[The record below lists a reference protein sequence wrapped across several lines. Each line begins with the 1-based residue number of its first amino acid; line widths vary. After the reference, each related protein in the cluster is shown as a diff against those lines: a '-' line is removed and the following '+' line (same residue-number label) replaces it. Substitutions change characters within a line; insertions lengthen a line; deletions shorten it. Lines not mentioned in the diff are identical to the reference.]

1 MLAATRI
8 WTSEQLVQS
17 RTGTANVLRSTVSL
31 QSKCEQC
38 RHYSPL
44 VSSST
49 SSEFLN
55 GRRRGSVRFQQPT
68 SLSRSISWDA
78 KSKAS
83 AKKTAKG
90 SNQSVDPSKF
100 TTIDQVAAW
109 ANDLFGIRPGA
120 NIEDVERS
128 AIEHLFR
135 GDSKA
140 NIRKATLTNAHHFS
154 RASTSAASSKDTLF
168 SAVHGQDD
176 TFIDPITNRRVSNST
191 MAGTAARFDAQRD
204 LKPTD
209 FVDVSAE
216 ADSTPKYNDLDKY
229 KPTINTETRQPDEP
243 KYDDLD
249 KYEPVIDERPQEKST
264 EYDDLDKYGPVK
276 YNEPDGKRPT
286 TAEEDSK
293 QYKDLDKYSSSNLD
307 DPLAKRQL
315 TAEEQSKVYDDLD
328 QYSPVYH
335 NEPDG
340 KRPQTAEELSKN
352 YDDLHMYNKGVYWN
366 EPDGLRELT
375 PEESSK
381 DYKDLNM
388 YGPVAW
394 NEPDGLRRLTAEE
407 ESKQYKDLDQYADPF
422 EASQAALK
430 AHEKAQMDRTMRGK
444 PLAPKVDAPVEDF
457 ASKYDD
463 LHLYRP
469 YYWNEPDGLREPTQ
483 EELSKNYDD
492 LHLYG
497 GIFKWNEPDGLRPL
511 TAEEKSKRYSDVHKY
526 AARDLSPPVDRVHPE
541 EASKVYRDL
550 PAYRKF
556 ENADDPA
563 PRIHPEVAS
572 KKYTDLGA
580 YKSFENGNP
589 QTERVHPEVAS
600 KQYRDLHKYPSTGF
614 DDIAQAVHPE
624 VLSKNYTDLGSYRHS
639 DFASQAQGYP
649 VQPEDASKVFQD
661 LRKYTGVR
669 PNEPTGKMSV
679 PLDEVARGLREFD
692 SKAGSQDSP
701 DSASYTYSRSPNRSS
716 PGSTETNMDPSGPES
731 ADVIRAAV
739 LRRAQE
745 GSEGVENQDL
755 SGKKGQQVKTA
766 HPSEL
771 TGNYVR
777 DFPEDFARS
786 WSRDNS
792 SSKSV
797 LLPNNVSGT
806 SPPAKESSSSM
817 EDVEPGSMDE
827 SFPMD
832 DTRLKTALD
841 RYAAER
847 IKDPYSHEPQGLQTS
862 YSDECGRPTMPVMEK
877 HYTSKAKESTA
888 KTPEMPAMASYRI
901 VAFDPVSRVMSVA
914 EANSAVGA
922 SDKPIPIP
930 DALVKLADPAEFLPY
945 FKSLQQEGYE
955 VVSGSGQMLIFRKM
969 QSADD
974 MAIRGGNSL
983 PSDTIGRIWTDSHCK
998 RSKRFAAR
1006 RWTNPKTKKS
1016 TKKRRIGR
1024 KILVGT
1030 GLVAGSVYAVA
1041 LLTNSS
1047 STRISDVKP
1056 QN

>member
-1 MLAATRI
+1 MLASIRI
-8 WTSEQLVQS
+8 WTSERLVQS
-17 RTGTANVLRSTVSL
+17 RTGTANALRSTVSL
-31 QSKCEQC
+31 QSKCEQY
-38 RHYSPL
+38 RYYSPA

-49 SSEFLN
+49 SSEFRN

-68 SLSRSISWDA
+68 SLSRSISWDT

-83 AKKTAKG
+83 SKKSAKG
-90 SNQSVDPSKF
+90 FNRSVDPSKF

-154 RASTSAASSKDTLF
+154 RANTSAASSKDTLF
-168 SAVHGQDD
+168 SAVHGQDA
-176 TFIDPITNRRVSNST
+176 TFIDPITNRRVSKST
-191 MAGTAARFDAQRD
+191 MAGTAARYDAQQD

-229 KPTINTETRQPDEP
+229 KPNIDTETKQPDEP

-249 KYEPVIDERPQEKST
+249 KYEPVVDERPQEKST

-276 YNEPDGKRPT
+276 YNEPDGKRPA

-293 QYKDLDKYSSSNLD
+293 QYKDLDKYSSANLD

-328 QYSPVYH
+328 QYKPVYH

-352 YDDLHMYNKGVYWN
+352 YDDLHMYNKGTYWN

-375 PEESSK
+375 PEELSK
-381 DYKDLNM
+381 DYKDLHM

-394 NEPDGLRRLTAEE
+394 NEPDGLRRLTPEE
-407 ESKQYKDLDQYADPF
+407 ESKQYKDLDKYGDPF

-463 LHLYRP
+463 LHLYGP

-497 GIFKWNEPDGLRPL
+497 GVFQWNEPDGLRPL
-511 TAEEKSKRYSDVHKY
+511 TAEEKSKHYSDIHKY
-526 AARDLSPPVDRVHPE
+526 AASDLSPRTEQVHPE
-541 EASKVYRDL
+541 EASKVYEDL

-563 PRIHPEVAS
+563 PRTHPEVAS
-572 KKYTDLGA
+572 KKYNDLGA
-580 YKSFENGNP
+580 YKSFENGDP

-614 DDIAQAVHPE
+614 DDIIQAVHPE

-701 DSASYTYSRSPNRSS
+701 DSALYTYTRSPNRSS
-716 PGSTETNMDPSGPES
+716 PGSTETSMDPSGPES
-731 ADVIRAAV
+731 ADAIRAAV

-745 GSEGVENQDL
+745 SSEGAENQNL
-755 SGKKGQQVKTA
+755 SGNKGQQVKTA
-766 HPSEL
+766 HASEL
-771 TGNYVR
+771 TGNYAR
-777 DFPEDFARS
+777 DFPEEFARS

-792 SSKSV
+792 PSKSV
-797 LLPNNVSGT
+797 LLPNGFSGT
-806 SPPAKESSSSM
+806 SPPTKESSSSM

-827 SFPMD
+827 SFPVD
-832 DTRLKTALD
+832 NTRLKTALD
-841 RYAAER
+841 RYAAKR
-847 IKDPYSHEPQGLQTS
+847 TKDPYSHEPQGLQTS
-862 YSDECGRPTMPVMEK
+862 YSEECGRPTIPILEK
-877 HYTSKAKESTA
+877 HYKSTTEESTT
-888 KTPEMPAMASYRI
+888 KTPKMPNTASYKI

-922 SDKPIPIP
+922 SDKPMPIP
-930 DALVKLADPAEFLPY
+930 DALVKLVDPANFLPY
-945 FKSLQQEGYE
+945 VKSLQEEGYE

-969 QSADD
+969 QSTDE
-974 MAIRGGNSL
+974 MASQGGNSP
-983 PSDTIGRIWTDSHCK
+983 PSDSIHRIWTDSHYK
-998 RSKRFAAR
+998 RPKRFAAR
-1006 RWTNPKTKKS
+1006 KKS
-1016 TKKRRIGR
+1016 TKKRNIGR

-1030 GLVAGSVYAVA
+1030 GLVAGSIYVVA
-1041 LLTNSS
+1041 LLT
-1047 STRISDVKP
+1047 KL

>member
-8 WTSEQLVQS
+8 WTSERLVQS

-38 RHYSPL
+38 RYYSPA

-49 SSEFLN
+49 SSEFRN

-68 SLSRSISWDA
+68 SLSRSISWDT

-83 AKKTAKG
+83 AKKAAKG
-90 SNQSVDPSKF
+90 FNRSVDSSKF

-109 ANDLFGIRPGA
+109 AGDLFGMRPGA

-154 RASTSAASSKDTLF
+154 RASASAASSKDSLF
-168 SAVHGQDD
+168 SAVHGQDA
-176 TFIDPITNRRVSNST
+176 TFIDPITNRRVSKST
-191 MAGTAARFDAQRD
+191 TAGTEARYDAQRD
-204 LKPTD
+204 YKPTD
-209 FVDVSAE
+209 FVDVSVE
-216 ADSTPKYNDLDKY
+216 ADSAPKYNDLDKY
-229 KPTINTETRQPDEP
+229 KPTIDTETRQPDQP

-249 KYEPVIDERPQEKST
+249 KYEPVIDERSQEKST

-293 QYKDLDKYSSSNLD
+293 QYKDLDKYSSANLD

-315 TAEEQSKVYDDLD
+315 TTEEKSKVYDDLD
-328 QYSPVYH
+328 QYKPVYH

-366 EPDGLRELT
+366 EPDGLREPT
-375 PEESSK
+375 PEELSK
-381 DYKDLNM
+381 NYKDLHM

-394 NEPDGLRRLTAEE
+394 NEPDGLRRLTPEE

-422 EASQAALK
+422 EASQSVLK

-463 LHLYRP
+463 LHKYGP
-469 YYWNEPDGLREPTQ
+469 YHWNEPDGLREPTP

-497 GIFKWNEPDGLRPL
+497 GVFKWNEPDGLRPL
-511 TAEEKSKRYSDVHKY
+511 TAEEKSKRYTDVHKY
-526 AARDLSPPVDRVHPE
+526 AARDLSPPVERVHPE
-541 EASKVYRDL
+541 EASKVYNDL

-563 PRIHPEVAS
+563 PRTHPEVAS
-572 KKYTDLGA
+572 KKYNDLGA
-580 YKSFENGNP
+580 YNSFENGDP

-600 KQYRDLHKYPSTGF
+600 KQYRDLHKYPSAGF
-614 DDIAQAVHPE
+614 DDIIQAVHPE

-649 VQPEDASKVFQD
+649 VQPEEASKVFQD

-701 DSASYTYSRSPNRSS
+701 DSALYTYSRSPNRSS
-716 PGSTETNMDPSGPES
+716 PGSTETNMDTSSPES

-745 GSEGVENQDL
+745 SSQRAKNQDL
-755 SGKKGQQVKTA
+755 SGNKGQQVKTA
-766 HPSEL
+766 HASEL

-797 LLPNNVSGT
+797 LLPNNISGT
-806 SPPAKESSSSM
+806 SSVKESLSSM

-827 SFPMD
+827 SFPVD

-841 RYAAER
+841 RYAAKR
-847 IKDPYSHEPQGLQTS
+847 IKDLYSHEPQGLQTS
-862 YSDECGRPTMPVMEK
+862 YSEECGRPTMPIMEK
-877 HYTSKAKESTA
+877 HYTPEAKESTT
-888 KTPEMPAMASYRI
+888 KTSEMPNMASYKI

-922 SDKPIPIP
+922 SDRPMPIP
-930 DALVKLADPAEFLPY
+930 DALVKLVDPAKFLPY
-945 FKSLQQEGYE
+945 FKSLQEEGYE

-969 QSADD
+969 QSADE
-974 MAIRGGNSL
+974 MVSQGGNS
-983 PSDTIGRIWTDSHCK
+983 PTSDSIYRIWTDSHCK
-998 RSKRFAAR
+998 RSKRFSAR
-1006 RWTNPKTKKS
+1006 RWTNSKTKKS
-1016 TKKRRIGR
+1016 TKKRSIGR

-1030 GLVAGSVYAVA
+1030 GVVAGSVYAA
-1041 LLTNSS
+1041 AFLTKSS
-1047 STRISDVKP
+1047 SIRNSDVKP

>member
-8 WTSEQLVQS
+8 WTSERLAQS
-17 RTGTANVLRSTVSL
+17 RTATANVLRSTVSL

-38 RHYSPL
+38 RHYSPA

-49 SSEFLN
+49 SSEFRN
-55 GRRRGSVRFQQPT
+55 GRRRGSIRFQQPT
-68 SLSRSISWDA
+68 SLSRSISWDI
-78 KSKAS
+78 KLKAS
-83 AKKTAKG
+83 AKKAVKG
-90 SNQSVDPSKF
+90 FNRSVDPSKF

-168 SAVHGQDD
+168 SAVHGQDA
-176 TFIDPITNRRVSNST
+176 TFIDPITNRRVSKST
-191 MAGTAARFDAQRD
+191 MAGTAARYDAQRD

-216 ADSTPKYNDLDKY
+216 AGSTPKYDDLDKY
-229 KPTINTETRQPDEP
+229 KPTVDTETREPDQP

-249 KYEPVIDERPQEKST
+249 KYEPVIDEKPQEKSN

-293 QYKDLDKYSSSNLD
+293 QYKDLDKYSSARLD
-307 DPLAKRQL
+307 DPLAKRQM

-328 QYSPVYH
+328 QYKPVYH

-352 YDDLHMYNKGVYWN
+352 YDDLHMYNKGAYWN

-375 PEESSK
+375 PEELSK
-381 DYKDLNM
+381 DYKDLHL

-394 NEPDGLRRLTAEE
+394 NEPDGLRRLTPEE

-430 AHEKAQMDRTMRGK
+430 AHEKAQMDRTMRGW

-463 LHLYRP
+463 LHLYGP
-469 YYWNEPDGLREPTQ
+469 YHWNEPDGLREPTQ

-497 GIFKWNEPDGLRPL
+497 GVFQWNEPDGLRLL

-526 AARDLSPPVDRVHPE
+526 AASDLSPRTERVHPE
-541 EASKVYRDL
+541 EASKVYEDL

-556 ENADDPA
+556 ENADDLA
-563 PRIHPEVAS
+563 PRTHPEVAS

-580 YKSFENGNP
+580 YKSFENGDP

-614 DDIAQAVHPE
+614 DDIIQAVHPE

-701 DSASYTYSRSPNRSS
+701 DSALYTYSRSPNRSS

-745 GSEGVENQDL
+745 SSERAEDQDV
-755 SGKKGQQVKTA
+755 SGDKGQQVETGHA
-766 HPSEL
+766 SGL

-777 DFPEDFARS
+777 DFPEDFAKS

-797 LLPNNVSGT
+797 LLPNGISGT
-806 SPPAKESSSSM
+806 SPVKESSSSM

-827 SFPMD
+827 SFPVD

-841 RYAAER
+841 RYTAKR

-862 YSDECGRPTMPVMEK
+862 YSEECGRSTIPIMEK
-877 HYTSKAKESTA
+877 HYTSKAKESTT
-888 KTPEMPAMASYRI
+888 KTPEMPSMASYKI

-922 SDKPIPIP
+922 SDKPMPIS
-930 DALVKLADPAEFLPY
+930 DALVKLVDPANFLPY
-945 FKSLQQEGYE
+945 VKSLQEEGYE

-969 QSADD
+969 QSADE
-974 MAIRGGNSL
+974 MVSRRGTSP
-983 PSDTIGRIWTDSHCK
+983 PSDSIHRIWTDSHCK
-998 RSKRFAAR
+998 RSKRFAGR
-1006 RWTNPKTKKS
+1006 TKKS
-1016 TKKRRIGR
+1016 TKKRSIGR

-1030 GLVAGSVYAVA
+1030 GLVAGSVYAMA

-1047 STRISDVKP
+1047 STRNSDVKS

>member
-1 MLAATRI
+1 MLASTRI
-8 WTSEQLVQS
+8 WTSERLVQS
-17 RTGTANVLRSTVSL
+17 RTGTGNALRSTVSL
-31 QSKCEQC
+31 QSKCEQY
-38 RHYSPL
+38 RHYSPA

-49 SSEFLN
+49 ASEFRN
-55 GRRRGSVRFQQPT
+55 GRRRGSARFQQPT
-68 SLSRSISWDA
+68 ALSRSISWDT
-78 KSKAS
+78 KSKS
-83 AKKTAKG
+83 TFKKAAKG
-90 SNQSVDPSKF
+90 FNRSVDPSKF

-140 NIRKATLTNAHHFS
+140 KIRKATLTNAHHFS
-154 RASTSAASSKDTLF
+154 RANPSAARSKDTLF
-168 SAVHGQDD
+168 SAVRGQDA

-191 MAGTAARFDAQRD
+191 VAGTAARYDAQRD

-216 ADSTPKYNDLDKY
+216 SDSTPKYNDLDKY
-229 KPTINTETRQPDEP
+229 KPTIDTETRQPDEP

-293 QYKDLDKYSSSNLD
+293 QYKDLDKYSSATLD

-315 TAEEQSKVYDDLD
+315 TTEEQSKVYDDLD
-328 QYSPVYH
+328 QYKPVYH

-352 YDDLHMYNKGVYWN
+352 YDDLHMYNKGTYWN

-375 PEESSK
+375 PEERSK
-381 DYKDLNM
+381 DYKDLDM

-394 NEPDGLRRLTAEE
+394 NEPDGLRRLTPEE

-422 EASQAALK
+422 EASQAALR

-444 PLAPKVDAPVEDF
+444 PLAAKVDAPVEDF

-463 LHLYRP
+463 LHLYGP
-469 YYWNEPDGLREPTQ
+469 YHWNEPDGLREPTK

-497 GIFKWNEPDGLRPL
+497 GVFKWNEPDGLRPL
-511 TAEEKSKRYSDVHKY
+511 TAEEKSKHYSDVHKY
-526 AARDLSPPVDRVHPE
+526 AASDLLPRTERVHPE
-541 EASKVYRDL
+541 EASKVYEDL

-580 YKSFENGNP
+580 YKSFENGDP
-589 QTERVHPEVAS
+589 QTEHVHPEVAS

-614 DDIAQAVHPE
+614 DDIIQTVHPE

-669 PNEPTGKMSV
+669 PNEPTGKKSV

-701 DSASYTYSRSPNRSS
+701 DSASYTYTRSANRSS
-716 PGSTETNMDPSGPES
+716 TGSTEISMDASGPES
-731 ADVIRAAV
+731 AGVIRAAV
-739 LRRAQE
+739 LRRARE
-745 GSEGVENQDL
+745 NSERVEHQDL
-755 SGKKGQQVKTA
+755 SGNKGQQVKTA
-766 HPSEL
+766 HASCL
-771 TGNYVR
+771 TGNYAR
-777 DFPEDFARS
+777 DFPEEFAKS
-786 WSRDNS
+786 WSMDNS

-797 LLPNNVSGT
+797 LLPDSVSGT
-806 SPPAKESSSSM
+806 SPVKESSSSM

-827 SFPMD
+827 SFPVD
-832 DTRLKTALD
+832 NTRLKTALD
-841 RYAAER
+841 RYAAKR

-862 YSDECGRPTMPVMEK
+862 YSEECGRPTMPIMEK
-877 HYTSKAKESTA
+877 HYTPKAEESTT
-888 KTPEMPAMASYRI
+888 KTPEVPKLASYKI

-922 SDKPIPIP
+922 NDKPMPIP
-930 DALVKLADPAEFLPY
+930 DALVKLVDPANFLPY
-945 FKSLQQEGYE
+945 VKLVQEEGYE
-955 VVSGSGQMLIFRKM
+955 VVSGRGQMLIFRKK
-969 QSADD
+969 QSADG
-974 MAIRGGNSL
+974 IFSQGGNSP
-983 PSDTIGRIWTDSHCK
+983 PSDSIYRIWTDSHCK
-998 RSKRFAAR
+998 RSKRCAAR
-1006 RWTNPKTKKS
+1006 TKKS
-1016 TKKRRIGR
+1016 TKKRNIGR

-1030 GLVAGSVYAVA
+1030 GLVAGLVYVVA
-1041 LLTNSS
+1041 LLAKSS
-1047 STRISDVKP
+1047 STRNSDGKS

>member
-49 SSEFLN
+49 SSEFRN
-55 GRRRGSVRFQQPT
+55 GRRRGSVRFQQST

-556 ENADDPA
+556 ENADDPV

-614 DDIAQAVHPE
+614 DDIVQAVHPE

-841 RYAAER
+841 RYAAKR

-922 SDKPIPIP
+922 SDKPMPIP
-930 DALVKLADPAEFLPY
+930 DALVKLADPAKFLPY
-945 FKSLQQEGYE
+945 FKSLQEEGYE

-974 MAIRGGNSL
+974 MVIRGGNSL
-983 PSDTIGRIWTDSHCK
+983 PSDSIGRIWSDSHCK

>member
-1 MLAATRI
+1 MLASTRI
-8 WTSEQLVQS
+8 WTSERLVQS
-17 RTGTANVLRSTVSL
+17 RTGIANTLRSTVSL
-31 QSKCEQC
+31 QSKCEQY
-38 RHYSPL
+38 RHYSPA
-44 VSSST
+44 VSCST
-49 SSEFLN
+49 SSEFRN
-55 GRRRGSVRFQQPT
+55 GRRRGSVRFQRPT
-68 SLSRSISWDA
+68 ALSRSISWDT
-78 KSKAS
+78 KSKS
-83 AKKTAKG
+83 TSKKAAKG
-90 SNQSVDPSKF
+90 FNRSVDPSKF

-109 ANDLFGIRPGA
+109 ANDLLGIRPGA

-154 RASTSAASSKDTLF
+154 RASTSTATSKDTLS
-168 SAVHGQDD
+168 SALHGQDA
-176 TFIDPITNRRVSNST
+176 TFIDPITNRRVSKST
-191 MAGTAARFDAQRD
+191 MGGTAARYDAQRD

-216 ADSTPKYNDLDKY
+216 ADSTPKYDDLDKY
-229 KPTINTETRQPDEP
+229 KPSIDTETKQPDQP
-243 KYDDLD
+243 KYDDLG
-249 KYEPVIDERPQEKST
+249 KYEPVIDESPQEKST

-293 QYKDLDKYSSSNLD
+293 QYKDLDKYSSATLD

-328 QYSPVYH
+328 QYKPVYH

-352 YDDLHMYNKGVYWN
+352 YDDLNMYSKGVYWN

-375 PEESSK
+375 PEERSK
-381 DYKDLNM
+381 DYKDLDM

-394 NEPDGLRRLTAEE
+394 NEPDGLRRLTPEE
-407 ESKQYKDLDQYADPF
+407 ESKQYKDLDKYADPF

-457 ASKYDD
+457 ASKYND
-463 LHLYRP
+463 LHLYGP
-469 YYWNEPDGLREPTQ
+469 YHWNEPDGLREPTQ

-497 GIFKWNEPDGLRPL
+497 GVFQWNEPGGLRPL
-511 TAEEKSKRYSDVHKY
+511 TAEEKSKHYSDVHQY
-526 AARDLSPPVDRVHPE
+526 AASDLSPRTERVHPE
-541 EASKVYRDL
+541 EASKVYEDL

-563 PRIHPEVAS
+563 PRINPEVAS

-580 YKSFENGNP
+580 YKSFENGDL

-614 DDIAQAVHPE
+614 DDIIQAVHPE

-692 SKAGSQDSP
+692 SKAGSQHSP
-701 DSASYTYSRSPNRSS
+701 DSALYTYTRSPNRSS
-716 PGSTETNMDPSGPES
+716 PGSTEINMDASDPES

-739 LRRAQE
+739 LRRARE
-745 GSEGVENQDL
+745 NSERVENQDL
-755 SGKKGQQVKTA
+755 SGNKGQQVKTA
-766 HPSEL
+766 HASGL
-771 TGNYVR
+771 TGNYAR
-777 DFPEDFARS
+777 DFPEEFARS

-792 SSKSV
+792 PSKSV
-797 LLPNNVSGT
+797 LLPNGFSGT
-806 SPPAKESSSSM
+806 SPPVKESLSSM

-832 DTRLKTALD
+832 NTRLKTALD
-841 RYAAER
+841 RYAARR

-862 YSDECGRPTMPVMEK
+862 YSEECGRPTMPIMEK
-877 HYTSKAKESTA
+877 HYTPEAKESTT
-888 KTPEMPAMASYRI
+888 KTPEMPNMASYKI

-914 EANSAVGA
+914 ETNSAVGA
-922 SDKPIPIP
+922 SDKPMPIP
-930 DALVKLADPAEFLPY
+930 DALVKLIDPANFLPY
-945 FKSLQQEGYE
+945 VKSLQEEGYE
-955 VVSGSGQMLIFRKM
+955 VVSGSGQMLIFRKK
-969 QSADD
+969 QPADE
-974 MAIRGGNSL
+974 MVSQGGNSP
-983 PSDTIGRIWTDSHCK
+983 PSDSIHRIWTDSHCK
-998 RSKRFAAR
+998 RSKRCAAR
-1006 RWTNPKTKKS
+1006 TKKS
-1016 TKKRRIGR
+1016 TKKRNIGR

-1030 GLVAGSVYAVA
+1030 GLVAGSVYVVV
-1041 LLTNSS
+1041 LLANSPR
-1047 STRISDVKP
+1047 TRNSDGKS